1 MADRD
6 LPRQRLARVIDA
18 RISALEHGLAALRS
32 QDPALDAAVQE
43 AGAPVFE
50 LRPEGF
56 ETLARAIV
64 AQQVSAASA
73 RAIFGRLC
81 EAVQPLTPERILEL
95 GPDVVRGC
103 GFSRPKVGYTM
114 ALAEHILDGRL
125 PLELLPAM
133 PDDDV
138 VKALTAV
145 PGIGVW
151 SAEVYMIFAMGR
163 PDIWPAGDLALQTAQ
178 QRLGRLDKR
187 PPPKASR
194 ELAKVWAPWRSA
206 AAVTLWHYYRTMP

>member
-1 MADRD
+1 VSDG
-6 LPRQRLARVIDA
+6 DA
-18 RISALEHGLAALRS
+18 REAGLTDPRIRALQQGLAAL
-32 QDPALDAAVQE
+32 QVADPALDAAVAE
-43 AGAPVFE
+43 AGAPTFE
-50 LRPEGF
+50 LRPQGF
-56 ETLARAIV
+56 ETLVRAIV

-81 EAVQPLTPERILEL
+81 DAVRPLTPERFLDV
-95 GPDVVRGC
+95 GPEAVRAC
-103 GFSRPKVGYTM
+103 GFSRPKIKYAV

-125 PLELLPAM
+125 PLDRLPAM
-133 PDDDV
+133 EDGAV
-138 VKALTAV
+138 IEALTAV

-178 QRLGRLDKR
+178 QRIRGLDAR
-187 PPPKASR
+187 PTPKASR
-194 ELAKVWAPWRSA
+194 LLAEEWAPWRSA